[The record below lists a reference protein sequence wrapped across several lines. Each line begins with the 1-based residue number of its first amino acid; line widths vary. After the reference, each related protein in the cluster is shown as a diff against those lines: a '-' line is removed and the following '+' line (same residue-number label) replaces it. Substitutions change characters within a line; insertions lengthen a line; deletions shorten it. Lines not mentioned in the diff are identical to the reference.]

1 MINRHFRIIEYAPTA
16 CYNNIKAVTGV
27 SSMKIKAAIASVLA
41 IVLAISALGSVGA
54 GNSLRDLAQ
63 CRKVYAYSGE
73 SAAYFYGYANQMLC
87 SARVIP
93 DVVEKTVTT
102 DGVIRAVSHDETCAY
117 ALLETS
123 HHQHSILKLDMNSG
137 EYRITPLVQ
146 SSDIIYS
153 SFAVADGEVF
163 LLTCGTV
170 YDRVSSY
177 DIDGNKLYT
186 YDLDRGVK
194 ALFHNG
200 GSGYAVS
207 YSGEICRL
215 SYGNCTSCARIPSDA
230 DCRNAGIGYIEATG
244 ALVSLTDGNSRRC
257 VSKFEVISGGEVFTS
272 DSGILFAA
280 ACSQKARLDEEY
292 SCFVESVEDSGE
304 NREEP
309 ENKRTAAN
317 NEDILVVDAGMTVSA
332 LKKSDALISE
342 VYDNYGEATTAGML
356 RTGYSVRR
364 NGAELPLAVRG
375 DLNMS
380 GTVNSRDITAL
391 MNYLVGNITLNRTF
405 CRAADLNDDDA
416 VDTRDLVLLDHMV
429 KRNKEA
435 E

>member
-1 MINRHFRIIEYAPTA
+1 
-16 CYNNIKAVTGV
+16 
-27 SSMKIKAAIASVLA
+27 MKIKAAIASILA

-54 GNSLRDLAQ
+54 GNSLRELAR
-63 CRKVYAYSGE
+63 CRKIYAYSGE
-73 SAAYFYGYANQMLC
+73 NAAYFYGYANQMLC

-93 DVVEKTVTT
+93 DVVERTVTT

-117 ALLETS
+117 ALLATS
-123 HHQHSILKLDMNSG
+123 HHQHSILRLDMNSG

-146 SSDIIYS
+146 SSDIVYS

-163 LLTCGTV
+163 LITCGAV
-170 YDRVSSY
+170 YDRVNSY
-177 DIDGNKLYT
+177 DMEGNKLYT

-194 ALFHNG
+194 TLFHNG

-215 SYGNCTSCARIPSDA
+215 SYGKCTSCARIPSDA
-230 DCRNAGIGYIEATG
+230 DCCNAGVGYIKANEA
-244 ALVSLTDGNSRRC
+244 LISLTDGSSRRC
-257 VSKFEVISGGEVFTS
+257 ISKNEVMSGGEVFSS

-280 ACSQKARLDEEY
+280 ACSQKARLDDEY
-292 SCFVESVEDSGE
+292 SCLVESVEDTEGSRVE
-304 NREEP
+304 VKE
-309 ENKRTAAN
+309 KSAAAN
-317 NEDILVVDAGMTVSA
+317 DEDILLVDAGMTVSA
-332 LKKSDALISE
+332 LKKSDAMISA
-342 VYDNYGEATTAGML
+342 VYDNNGEPTTAGKL
-356 RTGYSVRR
+356 RTGYSVRK

-380 GTVNSRDITAL
+380 GTVNSRDITTL

-416 VDTRDLVLLDHMV
+416 VDTRDLVLLQHMAE
-429 KRNKEA
+429 RYKEV
-435 E
+435 EKN